1 MKKVHQKT
9 LADFQQFGIS
19 PQEARAY
26 FALLEQDN
34 VTGYTLSKNAGI
46 PSSKIYGILG
56 RLLAR
61 QFIIAT
67 ATRPVKYIPRKPD
80 EILAAIK
87 KEFDDSLKALGS
99 DMNRI
104 YNNQT
109 KRELVTW
116 NITKRADVFR
126 KVRELV
132 DQATDTIFLATWT
145 KELRP
150 IRQALERAVQR
161 GVALSTV
168 VYGAT
173 NFNLATVYRHQ
184 PSDYPLRERGL
195 RRFVFAA
202 DGNRAV
208 IANFSGDNSGSGLW
222 TENTGLVMLFRD
234 FIIHEIYI
242 IKIQEALPRQVQQL
256 FGTGWEKIRQFNERN
271 SDEIRP

>member
-1 MKKVHQKT
+1 
-9 LADFQQFGIS
+9 LSDFQQFGIS

-46 PSSKIYGILG
+46 HSSKIYGILG
-56 RLLAR
+56 RLLER

-67 ATRPVKYIPRKPD
+67 DTRPVKYIPRKPD
-80 EILAAIK
+80 EILSAIK
-87 KEFDDSLKALGS
+87 KEFDNSLKTLGS

-104 YNNQT
+104 YTNQT

-126 KVRELV
+126 KVRGLV
-132 DQATDTIFLATWT
+132 DQAKDTIFLATWT

-161 GVALSTV
+161 GVTLSTV

-173 NFNLATVYRHQ
+173 NFNLATVYQHQ

-271 SDEIRP
+271 LDEIRP